1 MRFPAVLSGL
11 FLVILLGPVFSQ
23 TSAPAGV
30 TDAPGTL
37 SFFGQGTAELFSKE
51 INESFSAVLAQ
62 NYQTTDHPY
71 MPGYITASIDKR
83 PWFDTMWTRDGGT
96 FMRELVL
103 WGYLQR
109 ACLTADCLINLV
121 QKNSEG
127 YYTFPEYFKGIK
139 PGSGTELDGTAS
151 IIIGMVLLWQR
162 LQDQDPYKKEIYN
175 FLHQDSSPLWYIHSR
190 LQKEPLIAG
199 SGEFGGGC
207 GISGEWYNIVQNNLV
222 FLALTAA
229 AQMEDQAKDIKSAR
243 LYRDDAKT
251 LSENIQKHLIDANGS
266 WIWCIDPKTGQ
277 PDTAVINHPINRG
290 FGGLNGAA
298 CMSADVLGIDPVGAK
313 WWSASAS
320 EKTFMQL
327 YDVPLRK
334 QQFEKYGIWSQFDVF
349 REGMSSGPSYGD
361 GYALQTMLLFD
372 KMEMAAKSLHY
383 LAHATYSPPPEYTE
397 LERDSP
403 YYFYERYYS
412 PDIAG
417 KMKME
422 QGCGALNLVNVTEPL
437 KVARL
442 ILGVD
447 DWSKS
452 GTVQIV
458 PRVPVEWQGYEA
470 VNWPIYTDKGMAHA
484 HIKYERI
491 GDRQSFSLKLGE
503 GEKIAKLRVRFAT
516 NHGYIW
522 KKKRGVHEI
531 TFTITSIR

>member
-1 MRFPAVLSGL
+1 MPFQANLSA
-11 FLVILLGPVFSQ
+11 ILLVLIHAMVLGQ
-23 TSAPAGV
+23 TAVPANGK
-30 TDAPGTL
+30 DAPGTL
-37 SFFGQGTAELFSKE
+37 TFHGQATAELFSKE
-51 INESFSAVLAQ
+51 INESFKAVLAK
-62 NYQTTDHPY
+62 NYHTADHPY
-71 MPGYITASIDKR
+71 RPGYVTASIDRR

-103 WGYLQR
+103 WGYLHR
-109 ACLTADCLINLV
+109 ACLTADCLIKLV

-127 YYTFPEYFKGIK
+127 YYTFPEYFKGVK

-151 IIIGMVLLWQR
+151 IIIAMVLLWQR
-162 LQDQDPYKKEIYN
+162 LEDHDAYKSEIYA
-175 FLHQDSSPLWYIHSR
+175 FLHQESSPLCYIHSR

-207 GISGEWYNIVQNNLV
+207 GIKGEWYNVVQNNLV

-229 AQMEDQAKDIKSAR
+229 AHMEDQAKETETAQR
-243 LYRDDAKT
+243 YRRDAKM
-251 LSENIQKHLIDANGS
+251 LRQNMEKYLIDADGG
-266 WIWCIDPKTGQ
+266 WIWCIDPQSLQ
-277 PDTAVINHPINRG
+277 PDTAITNHPINRG
-290 FGGLNGAA
+290 FGGLNGVA
-298 CMSADVLGIDPVGAK
+298 CMSADVLGIDPVRAD

-327 YDVPLRK
+327 YHIPLRRE
-334 QQFEKYGIWSQFDVF
+334 QFEKYGIWSQFDVF
-349 REGMSSGPSYGD
+349 RQGMSSGPSYGD

-383 LAHATYSPPPEYTE
+383 LAHATYAPPSEYVE

-412 PDIAG
+412 PDIIG

-447 DWSKS
+447 DWSQS
-452 GTVQIV
+452 NVVQII
-458 PRVPVEWQGYEA
+458 PRLPLDWEGYEA
-470 VNWPIYTDKGMAHA
+470 VNWPVKTDKGMGHA
-484 HIKYERI
+484 HIKLERK
-491 GDRQSFSLKLGE
+491 GDRQSFSLKLGK
-503 GEKIAKLRVRFAT
+503 GERISKLQVRFST
-516 NHGYIW
+516 RDGYVW
-522 KKKRGVHEI
+522 KEKKGVNE
-531 TFTITSIR
+531 TAFTIGND

>member
-1 MRFPAVLSGL
+1 MPFQANLSGFL
-11 FLVILLGPVFSQ
+11 LVILHVMVLGQ
-23 TSAPAGV
+23 TAVPANDK
-30 TDAPGTL
+30 DAPGTL
-37 SFFGQGTAELFSKE
+37 TFHGQGTAELFSKE
-51 INESFSAVLAQ
+51 INESFKAVLAK
-62 NYQTTDHPY
+62 NYHTTDHPY
-71 MPGYITASIDKR
+71 RPGYVTASIDGR

-103 WGYLQR
+103 WGYLHR
-109 ACLTADCLINLV
+109 ACLTADCLIKLV

-127 YYTFPEYFKGIK
+127 YYTFPEYFKGIM

-151 IIIGMVLLWQR
+151 IIIAMVLLWQR
-162 LQDQDPYKKEIYN
+162 LEDHDAYKSEIYT
-175 FLHQDSSPLWYIHSR
+175 FLHQESSPLCYIHSR

-207 GISGEWYNIVQNNLV
+207 GIKGEWYNIVQNNLV
-222 FLALTAA
+222 YLALTAA
-229 AQMEDQAKDIKSAR
+229 AHMAEQVKENETAQR
-243 LYRDDAKT
+243 YRRDAKM
-251 LSENIQKHLIDANGS
+251 LRQNMEKYLIDADGG
-266 WIWCIDPKTGQ
+266 WIWCIDPQSLQ
-277 PDTAVINHPINRG
+277 PDTAIINHPINRG

-298 CMSADVLGIDPVGAK
+298 CMSADVLGIDPVGAN

-320 EKTFMQL
+320 EKTFMRL
-327 YDVPLRK
+327 YQVPLRR

-383 LAHATYSPPPEYTE
+383 LAHATYAPPSEYVD

-447 DWSKS
+447 DWSQS
-452 GTVQIV
+452 NAVQII
-458 PRVPVEWQGYEA
+458 PRLPLDWEGYEA
-470 VNWPIYTDKGMAHA
+470 VNWPVKTDKGMAHA
-484 HIKYERI
+484 HIKLERK
-491 GDRQSFSLKLGE
+491 GDRQSFRLKLGK
-503 GEKIAKLRVRFAT
+503 GERISKLQVRFST
-516 NHGYIW
+516 SDGYVW
-522 KKKRGVHEI
+522 KEKKGVNE
-531 TFTITSIR
+531 TAFTIGN